1 MEEGKSRH
9 VEDELA
15 RGGVRLYSYEMK
27 VFLLAPFFLAAWL
40 LSATSALGCPTCKDS
55 FTKEDSANGTK
66 IVSKG
71 LNSTGLGFGWSV
83 LFMLAAPAS
92 VASGLVWLV
101 VKNGRDAGED
111 SAS

>member
-1 MEEGKSRH
+1 MRQLRRILLGMLLGSSLGM
-9 VEDELA
+9 VS
-15 RGGVRLYSYEMK
+15 VR
-27 VFLLAPFFLAAWL
+27 A
-40 LSATSALGCPTCKDS
+40 CPTCKDS

-66 IVSKG
+66 LVAKG

-101 VKNGRDAGED
+101 VTNGRSGSGDKL
-111 SAS
+111 S

>member
-1 MEEGKSRH
+1 MKQLGK
-9 VEDELA
+9 V
-15 RGGVRLYSYEMK
+15 
-27 VFLLAPFFLAAWL
+27 LLGML
-40 LSATSALGCPTCKDS
+40 LVSSLGMVSVTACPTCKDS

-66 IVSKG
+66 FVSKG

-101 VKNGRDAGED
+101 VTNGRSGSGDKL
-111 SAS
+111 S

>member
-15 RGGVRLYSYEMK
+15 RGRLRLYSYAMK
-27 VFLLAPFFLAAWL
+27 VFLLAPLFLAVWL
-40 LSATSALGCPTCKDS
+40 LNATSALGCPTCKDS

-101 VKNGRDAGED
+101 VKNGRDASED
-111 SAS
+111 SDS

>member
-1 MEEGKSRH
+1 M
-9 VEDELA
+9 
-15 RGGVRLYSYEMK
+15 VRMYKILLGALLVSGLGLYQ
-27 VFLLAPFFLAAWL
+27 VQA
-40 LSATSALGCPTCKDS
+40 CPTCKDS

-66 IVSKG
+66 FVSKG

-101 VKNGRDAGED
+101 VTNGRSGSGDKL
-111 SAS
+111 S

>member
-1 MEEGKSRH
+1 MKQLGK
-9 VEDELA
+9 VVL
-15 RGGVRLYSYEMK
+15 GM
-27 VFLLAPFFLAAWL
+27 LLV
-40 LSATSALGCPTCKDS
+40 SSLGMVSVTACPTCKDS

-66 IVSKG
+66 LVSKG

-101 VKNGRDAGED
+101 VTNGRSGSGDKL
-111 SAS
+111 S

>member
-1 MEEGKSRH
+1 MGEGKSRH

-15 RGGVRLYSYEMK
+15 SGGVRLYYHFMK
-27 VFLLAPFFLAAWL
+27 VFLLAPLFLAGWL
-40 LSATSALGCPTCKDS
+40 LCATSALGCPTCKDS

-101 VKNGRDAGED
+101 VKNGRDGSGD
-111 SAS
+111 RAS

>member
-1 MEEGKSRH
+1 M
-9 VEDELA
+9 
-15 RGGVRLYSYEMK
+15 YSCEMK
-27 VFLLAPFFLAAWL
+27 AIHLAPLFLAGWL

-92 VASGLVWLV
+92 VATGLVWLV
-101 VKNGRDAGED
+101 VKNGRDSSED

>member
-1 MEEGKSRH
+1 MKQLGK
-9 VEDELA
+9 V
-15 RGGVRLYSYEMK
+15 
-27 VFLLAPFFLAAWL
+27 LLGML
-40 LSATSALGCPTCKDS
+40 LVSSSGMVSVTACPTCKDS

-66 IVSKG
+66 LVSKG

-101 VKNGRDAGED
+101 VTNGRSGSGDKL
-111 SAS
+111 S